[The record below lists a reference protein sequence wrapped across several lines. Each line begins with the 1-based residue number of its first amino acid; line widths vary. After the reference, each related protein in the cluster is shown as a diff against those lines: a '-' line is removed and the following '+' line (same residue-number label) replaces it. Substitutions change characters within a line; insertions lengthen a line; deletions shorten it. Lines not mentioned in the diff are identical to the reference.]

1 MRRCDNDATNDII
14 TQQRAENKMNTGQM
28 WSDDDDE
35 VLTVNIW
42 SESQNL
48 NMLENNGQ
56 RCSGVQNVQQ
66 LVKRL

>member
-1 MRRCDNDATNDII
+1 MRRCDNDATNNII
-14 TQQRAENKMNTGQM
+14 TQQRAENKMNTVQM

-35 VLTVNIW
+35 VLTLNIW